1 MKLYLKAFCLLLI
14 LTACNDSKTKQV
26 YKPQSSGNINNLSVV
41 IDNDLWDAS
50 VGETTRSTIGAP
62 LYGLPQEEPQF
73 TLRQIPSSVFSGFVK
88 NTRLVLKI
96 KKGIAA
102 ATKFYKDPYASP
114 QQMVV
119 VSGMTNL
126 EISEQLIANQDKI
139 VKAFKRQE
147 IQEKQRRSRK
157 SLFNSSA
164 ISKQL
169 GINIQFPSIYRTAK
183 QSDNFFWVRRDI
195 KTGTVNL
202 LLYTLPYTDTTTKE
216 ALSKRVIKVRD
227 SIGKQYIPGPVEGSY
242 MTTEKAY
249 TPFFGEA
256 KVANLNS
263 FETRSIWQVKDAFM
277 SGPFINYWIEDKANE
292 RYLIAEGF
300 VYAPSVGKRDYIF
313 ELEAIIQSI
322 SLKQ

>member
-1 MKLYLKAFCLLLI
+1 MKLYLKAFCLFLI
-14 LTACNDSKTKQV
+14 LTACSDSKTKQV

-41 IDNDLWDAS
+41 MDNDLWDDS
-50 VGETTRSTIGAP
+50 VGETIRSTVGAP

-73 TLRQIPSSVFSGFVK
+73 ALRQLPSSVFSGFVK

-114 QQMVV
+114 QRMVV
-119 VSGMTNL
+119 VSGMTNQ
-126 EISEQLIANQDKI
+126 EISDQLITNQDKI
-139 VKAFKRQE
+139 VEVFKRQE
-147 IQEKQRRSRK
+147 IQEKQRRTKK
-157 SLFNSSA
+157 SLFNSTA
-164 ISKQL
+164 ISKQF

-202 LLYTLPYTDTTTKE
+202 LLYTLPYTENTTTE
-216 ALSKRVIKVRD
+216 ALAKRVIKVRD
-227 SIGKQYIPGPVEGSY
+227 SIGKQYIEGPVDGSY

-249 TPFFGEA
+249 TPFFGAA

-263 FETRSIWQVKDAFM
+263 FETKSIWQVKDAFM

-322 SLKQ
+322 SIKQ